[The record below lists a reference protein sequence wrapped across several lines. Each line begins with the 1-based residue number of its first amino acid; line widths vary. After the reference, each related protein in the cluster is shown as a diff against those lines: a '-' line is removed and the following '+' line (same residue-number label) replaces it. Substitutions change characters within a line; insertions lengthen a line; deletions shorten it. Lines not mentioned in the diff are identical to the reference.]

1 MRTVALYL
9 MLFGLTTLALGA
21 IELAGDGDALLFTA
35 MSIAG
40 IILVGSG
47 LRTQKGWRP
56 GLYTGLI
63 VSLVL
68 VILALSAAGLYS
80 LMSVAVT
87 RRTREIGIRLAIGAS
102 PRAVIGALFARAALQ
117 VGIGIVIA
125 NALLPALMKALGI
138 SELKLNVVLYAMLVA
153 SIGMLLVGLIACG
166 VPARRALR
174 IQATEAMKYAG

>member
-68 VILALSAAGLYS
+68 IAFFGNMF
-80 LMSVAVT
+80 LM
-87 RRTREIGIRLAIGAS
+87 RGAPFIPS
-102 PRAVIGALFARAALQ
+102 
-117 VGIGIVIA
+117 
-125 NALLPALMKALGI
+125 
-138 SELKLNVVLYAMLVA
+138 
-153 SIGMLLVGLIACG
+153 GLIMIMG
-166 VPARRALR
+166 ILSLVLIALVLVQPR
-174 IQATEAMKYAG
+174 ERKRDF